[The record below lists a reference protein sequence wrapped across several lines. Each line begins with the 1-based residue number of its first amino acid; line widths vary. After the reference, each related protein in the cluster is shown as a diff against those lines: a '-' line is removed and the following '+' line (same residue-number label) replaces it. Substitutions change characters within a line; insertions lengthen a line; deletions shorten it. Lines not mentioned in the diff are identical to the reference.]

1 MNININDI
9 ESFEDEGVI
18 EEKKRKFT
26 VSNKKKGYKKFKQLK
41 ETKSN
46 GVQYPKKRKR

>member
-1 MNININDI
+1 MKININDI
-9 ESFEDEGVI
+9 EKFEDEGVI

-26 VSNKKKGYKKFKQLK
+26 VSNKKKGYKKYKQLK

-46 GVQYPKKRKR
+46 GFQYPKKRKR

>member
-46 GVQYPKKRKR
+46 GIQYPKKRKR